1 MFGCDGGGGVGGLVA
16 LESLPYDAPFL
27 PLSTPDSYDAG
38 EIVNAGYDFD
48 PCHTFRRTNEEETC
62 TESDFVRTNNT
73 DEMVRSKEEEEAAHF
88 FLDFLKSFFL
98 QKMNDEIYVL
108 L

>member
-1 MFGCDGGGGVGGLVA
+1 MFGCDGGGGGGLVS

-38 EIVNAGYDFD
+38 EIVNAGYEFD

-73 DEMVRSKEEEEAAHF
+73 DEMVRLRRRRRRRYMFSWI
-88 FLDFLKSFFL
+88 FLKVVCA
-98 QKMNDEIYVL
+98 KMNEEIHVL
-108 L
+108 C